1 MPTLDRVFDALVA
14 GQAAGAAVRVE
25 RLSSGQC
32 LFERAAGLLRHG
44 GRAMQPGDRFHLA
57 SIGKTFTAALVLQ
70 LAEEGGFGAAG
81 IDTPLAATGVLPAAV
96 VERLLRVQG
105 RSLGHTITLR
115 HLLQH
120 TAGLRDAMVD
130 DRSQCGGPAP
140 GSLIGAL
147 MSGQVDPA
155 HRWVPWDA
163 DLPGVP
169 QAGVLNWYLHEVA
182 DAGLAA
188 PGAAFHYSDTG
199 YVLLGLVVEVTTGL
213 PLHQALQ
220 QRILAPLGLVDTY
233 LAYAGDPT
241 GLPVNR
247 LPESEPWLGAMPCLS
262 AGVSLSFDWAGG
274 GIVST
279 AAEQAMFLRGLLQ
292 GHLFQQARTLQT
304 MTAGTQ
310 PDGLLAPRTGV
321 GLGLF
326 HTRLHGIEF
335 IGHSGAWGS
344 KLFATPALDLL
355 VAGTLNRA
363 DAPDDWHARVLAA
376 LA

>member
-1 MPTLDRVFDALVA
+1 MPTLDSAFDTLVA
-14 GQAAGAAVRVE
+14 GQVPGAAVRVE

-32 LFERAAGLLRHG
+32 LFEGAAGLLRHG
-44 GRAMQPGDRFHLA
+44 GRAMQPGDRYHLA

-70 LAEEGGFGAAG
+70 LAEEGRLGAAG
-81 IDTPLAATGVLPAAV
+81 IDTPLAATAALPDDVLD
-96 VERLLRVQG
+96 RLLAVQG
-105 RSLGHTITLR
+105 RPLGHALTLG

-120 TAGLRDAMVD
+120 TGGLRDAMVD
-130 DRSQCGGPAP
+130 DRDQCGGPSP

-147 MSGQVDPA
+147 ITGRLDPA

-163 DLPGVP
+163 ELADVP
-169 QAGVLNWYLHEVA
+169 RAGVLNWYLHEVA

-199 YVLLGLVVEVTTGL
+199 YVLLGLVIEATTGL

-220 QRILAPLGLVDTY
+220 QRLLAPLGLVDTY
-233 LAYAGDPT
+233 LAYTGDPD
-241 GLPVNR
+241 GLPVDR
-247 LPESEPWLGAMPCLS
+247 MPESEPWMGAMPCLS

-279 AAEQAMFLRGLLQ
+279 AAEQAAFLRALLQ
-292 GHLFQQARTLQT
+292 GRLFRQAGTLT
-304 MTAGTQ
+304 SMTARSRV
-310 PDGLLAPRTGV
+310 DGLLPPRTGV

-326 HTRLHGIEF
+326 HTRLQGIDF

-344 KLFATPALDLL
+344 KLFAAPALDLL
-355 VAGTLNRA
+355 VAGTLNRT
-363 DAPDDWHARVLAA
+363 DAPDDWHARLLAA